1 MDVLQLQQLQQLA
14 GAATNAVNSDE
25 WTRGIQS
32 YLRPIAVQSLPVLW
46 GAMLLVSPVFAQS
59 GEETGVELCQSA
71 PYNFF
76 VGIGW
81 MVIGFSTLAIGMA
94 IFSGGAAKA
103 FGFVSNRVSKA
114 GNTALVGGLAAFG
127 LIALVLVAAG
137 IAFGTMPVSP
147 PTECVVFF

>member
-1 MDVLQLQQLQQLA
+1 MHGPTPARHRRIDDTIAGLRAGLRERVLNSGTLQTTVA
-14 GAATNAVNSDE
+14 RAVP
-25 WTRGIQS
+25 
-32 YLRPIAVQSLPVLW
+32 LVW
-46 GAMLLVSPVFAQS
+46 GALLLISPVFAQS
-59 GEETGVELCQSA
+59 GEETGIQLCQSA

-81 MVIGFSTLAIGMA
+81 AVIGFSTLAVGVA

-103 FGFVSNRVSKA
+103 FGFISNRISKA
-114 GNTALVGGLAAFG
+114 GNAALVGGLAAFG

-137 IAFGTMPVSP
+137 IAFGTVPVSP